1 MKLLGIFKQKRN
13 IDTII
18 LKLFF
23 LFCFI
28 NQVKFLN
35 DKFEILHDFIFV
47 IFSIL
52 IAWSIFFN
60 EKNIIKIR
68 FFLPLI
74 LVSLIILIDFY
85 YNRSI
90 FDLRISIYFFLVVAL
105 SYLTNEIKLEF
116 FAKSLI
122 YFSLIFSLLGIYGW
136 INGGQPGAWGEQY
149 IYFSYKYLPSTRNED
164 IQIFIYG
171 FLLSLLYL
179 FLIRWDNKIFL
190 INQINLIIIFLS
202 YSRGSYLITFL
213 NLSLFLI
220 FYFFLKKKLC
230 KKLMIYVL
238 LTPIISF
245 TSIVAINKTVDINL
259 FDVFKVKLKSF
270 NYKNEKLDLPGL
282 ESHGHLLKSSKQSLD
297 EKINEWS
304 STKENIISLS
314 KNSNFYVLQK
324 VFIND
329 KRYYES
335 SFLYLLNNFNIIVI
349 LIILFFIIKNIYFS
363 FYKYNNSN
371 EKIFFVFLSTNFIF
385 LNFIYNYMD
394 DIWNYLIIYYLI
406 SVSNRKFKN
415 NHK

>member
-1 MKLLGIFKQKRN
+1 MKLFGNFKQKKN

-35 DKFEILHDFIFV
+35 DKFEILHDFIFI

-60 EKNIIKIR
+60 KKNIVKIK
-68 FFLPLI
+68 FFLPLF

-85 YNRSI
+85 YNRSL
-90 FDLRISIYFFLVVAL
+90 FDLRISIYFFLVAAL

-116 FAKSLI
+116 FTRGLI
-122 YFSLIFSLLGIYGW
+122 YFSLIFSLLGTYGW
-136 INGGQPGAWGEQY
+136 INGGEPGAWGEQF
-149 IYFSYKYLPSTRNED
+149 IYFSYKYIPSTRNED

-202 YSRGSYLITFL
+202 FSRGSYLITFL
-213 NLSLFLI
+213 NISFFLI
-220 FYFFLKKKLC
+220 FLLFLKKRLF

-245 TSIVAINKTVDINL
+245 TSIIAINKTVDINL
-259 FDVFKVKLKSF
+259 FSVFKVKLESF
-270 NYKNEKLDLPGL
+270 NYKSKKLDLSGP
-282 ESHGHLLKSSKQSLD
+282 ESHAHLMRSSRQSLN
-297 EKINEWS
+297 EKINEWDKS
-304 STKENIISLS
+304 KKNIVNFE
-314 KNSNFYVLQK
+314 KNLNFFDLQK
-324 VFIND
+324 VFAKD

-363 FYKYNNSN
+363 FYKYNNLN
-371 EKIFFVFLSTNFIF
+371 EKIFFVFLSVNFIL

>member
-1 MKLLGIFKQKRN
+1 MKLLGNFKQKKD

-35 DKFEILHDFIFV
+35 DKFEILHDFIFI

-60 EKNIIKIR
+60 KKNIIKIK

-74 LVSLIILIDFY
+74 LVSLIILVDFY
-85 YNRSI
+85 YNRSL
-90 FDLRISIYFFLVVAL
+90 FDLRIAIYFFLVTAL

-116 FAKSLI
+116 FTRSLI
-122 YFSLIFSLLGIYGW
+122 YLSLIFSLLGTYGW

-202 YSRGSYLITFL
+202 FSRGSYLITFL
-213 NLSLFLI
+213 NISLFLI
-220 FYFFLKKKLC
+220 LFLFLKKGLF

-245 TSIVAINKTVDINL
+245 TSIIAINKTVDINL
-259 FDVFKVKLKSF
+259 FSVFKVKLESF
-270 NYKNEKLDLPGL
+270 NYKSKKLDLSGP
-282 ESHGHLLKSSKQSLD
+282 ESHAHLMRSSRQSLN
-297 EKINEWS
+297 EKINEWDKS
-304 STKENIISLS
+304 KKNILNFE
-314 KNSNFYVLQK
+314 KNLNFFDLQK
-324 VFIND
+324 VFVKD

-349 LIILFFIIKNIYFS
+349 LMILFFIIKNIYFS
-363 FYKYNNSN
+363 FFKYNNLN
-371 EKIFFVFLSTNFIF
+371 EKIFFVFLSVNFIL

>member
-1 MKLLGIFKQKRN
+1 MKLLGNFKQKKD

-35 DKFEILHDFIFV
+35 DKFEILHDFIFI

-60 EKNIIKIR
+60 KKNIIKIK

-85 YNRSI
+85 YNRSL
-90 FDLRISIYFFLVVAL
+90 FDLRIAIYFFLVTAL

-116 FAKSLI
+116 FTRSLI
-122 YFSLIFSLLGIYGW
+122 YLSLIFSLLGTYGW

-202 YSRGSYLITFL
+202 FSRGSYLITFL
-213 NLSLFLI
+213 NISLFLI
-220 FYFFLKKKLC
+220 FFLFLKKGLF

-245 TSIVAINKTVDINL
+245 TSIIAINKTVDINL
-259 FDVFKVKLKSF
+259 FSVFKVKLESF
-270 NYKNEKLDLPGL
+270 NYKSKKLDLSGP
-282 ESHGHLLKSSKQSLD
+282 ESHAHLMRSSRQSLN
-297 EKINEWS
+297 EKINEWDKS
-304 STKENIISLS
+304 KKNILNFE
-314 KNSNFYVLQK
+314 KNLNFFDLQK
-324 VFIND
+324 VFVKD

-349 LIILFFIIKNIYFS
+349 LMILFFIIKNIYFS
-363 FYKYNNSN
+363 FFKYNNLN
-371 EKIFFVFLSTNFIF
+371 EKIFFVFLSVNFIL

>member
-1 MKLLGIFKQKRN
+1 MKLFGNFKQKKN

-28 NQVKFLN
+28 NQIKFLN
-35 DKFEILHDFIFV
+35 DKFEILHDFIFI

-60 EKNIIKIR
+60 KKNIVKIK
-68 FFLPLI
+68 FFLPLF

-85 YNRSI
+85 YNRSL
-90 FDLRISIYFFLVVAL
+90 FDLRISIYFFLVAAL

-116 FAKSLI
+116 FTRGLI
-122 YFSLIFSLLGIYGW
+122 YFSLIFSLLGTYGW
-136 INGGQPGAWGEQY
+136 INGGEPGAWGEQF
-149 IYFSYKYLPSTRNED
+149 IYFSYKYIPSTRNED

-202 YSRGSYLITFL
+202 FSRGSYLITFL
-213 NLSLFLI
+213 NISFFLI
-220 FYFFLKKKLC
+220 FLLFLKKRLF

-245 TSIVAINKTVDINL
+245 TSIIAVNKTVDINL
-259 FDVFKVKLKSF
+259 FSVFKVKLESF
-270 NYKNEKLDLPGL
+270 NYKSKKLDLSGP
-282 ESHGHLLKSSKQSLD
+282 ESHAHLMRSSRQSLN
-297 EKINEWS
+297 EKINEWDKS
-304 STKENIISLS
+304 KKNIVNFE
-314 KNSNFYVLQK
+314 KNLNFFDLQK
-324 VFIND
+324 VFAKD

-363 FYKYNNSN
+363 FYKYNNLN
-371 EKIFFVFLSTNFIF
+371 EKIFFVFLSVNFIL

>member
-1 MKLLGIFKQKRN
+1 MKLLGNFKQKKD

-35 DKFEILHDFIFV
+35 DKFEILHDFIFI

-60 EKNIIKIR
+60 KKNIIKIK

-85 YNRSI
+85 YNRSL
-90 FDLRISIYFFLVVAL
+90 FDLRIAIYFFLVTAL

-116 FAKSLI
+116 FTRSLI
-122 YFSLIFSLLGIYGW
+122 YLSLIFSLLGTYGW

-190 INQINLIIIFLS
+190 INQINLIVIFLS
-202 YSRGSYLITFL
+202 FSRGSYLITFL
-213 NLSLFLI
+213 NISLFLI
-220 FYFFLKKKLC
+220 LFLFLKKGLF

-245 TSIVAINKTVDINL
+245 TSIIAINKTVDINL
-259 FDVFKVKLKSF
+259 FSVFKVKLESF
-270 NYKNEKLDLPGL
+270 NYKSKKLDLSGP
-282 ESHGHLLKSSKQSLD
+282 ESHAHLMRSSRQSLN
-297 EKINEWS
+297 EKINEWDKS
-304 STKENIISLS
+304 KKNILNFE
-314 KNSNFYVLQK
+314 KNLNFFDLQE
-324 VFIND
+324 VFVKD

-349 LIILFFIIKNIYFS
+349 LMILFFIIKNIYFS
-363 FYKYNNSN
+363 FFKYNNLN
-371 EKIFFVFLSTNFIF
+371 EKIFFVFLSVNFIL

>member
-1 MKLLGIFKQKRN
+1 MKLLGNFKQKKD

-35 DKFEILHDFIFV
+35 DKFEILHDFIFI

-60 EKNIIKIR
+60 KKNIIKIK

-85 YNRSI
+85 YNRSL
-90 FDLRISIYFFLVVAL
+90 FDLRIAIYFFLVTAL

-116 FAKSLI
+116 FTRSLI
-122 YFSLIFSLLGIYGW
+122 YLSLIFSLLGTYGW

-202 YSRGSYLITFL
+202 FSRGSYLITFL
-213 NLSLFLI
+213 NISLFLI
-220 FYFFLKKKLC
+220 LFLFLKRTIQ
-230 KKLMIYVL
+230 KLMIYVL
-238 LTPIISF
+238 FTPIISF
-245 TSIVAINKTVDINL
+245 TSIIAINKTVDIKL
-259 FDVFKVKLKSF
+259 FSVFKVKLESF
-270 NYKNEKLDLPGL
+270 NYNSKKLDL
-282 ESHGHLLKSSKQSLD
+282 
-297 EKINEWS
+297 
-304 STKENIISLS
+304 
-314 KNSNFYVLQK
+314 Y
-324 VFIND
+324 
-329 KRYYES
+329 
-335 SFLYLLNNFNIIVI
+335 
-349 LIILFFIIKNIYFS
+349 
-363 FYKYNNSN
+363 
-371 EKIFFVFLSTNFIF
+371 
-385 LNFIYNYMD
+385 
-394 DIWNYLIIYYLI
+394 
-406 SVSNRKFKN
+406 
-415 NHK
+415 

>member
-1 MKLLGIFKQKRN
+1 MKLLGNFKQKKD

-35 DKFEILHDFIFV
+35 DKFEILHDFIFI

-60 EKNIIKIR
+60 KKNIIKIK

-85 YNRSI
+85 YNRSL
-90 FDLRISIYFFLVVAL
+90 FDLRIAIYFFLVTAL

-116 FAKSLI
+116 FTRSLI
-122 YFSLIFSLLGIYGW
+122 YLSLIFSLLGTYGW

-202 YSRGSYLITFL
+202 FSRGSYLITFL
-213 NLSLFLI
+213 NISLFLI
-220 FYFFLKKKLC
+220 LFLFLKKGHF

-245 TSIVAINKTVDINL
+245 TSIIAINKTVDINL
-259 FDVFKVKLKSF
+259 FSVFKVKLESF
-270 NYKNEKLDLPGL
+270 NYKSKKLDLSGP
-282 ESHGHLLKSSKQSLD
+282 ESHAHLMRSSRQSLN
-297 EKINEWS
+297 EKINEWDKS
-304 STKENIISLS
+304 KKNILNFE
-314 KNSNFYVLQK
+314 KNLNFFDLQK
-324 VFIND
+324 VFVKD

-349 LIILFFIIKNIYFS
+349 LMILFFIIKNIYFS
-363 FYKYNNSN
+363 FFKYNNLN
-371 EKIFFVFLSTNFIF
+371 EKIFFVFLSVNFIL

>member
-1 MKLLGIFKQKRN
+1 MKLLGNFKQKKD

-35 DKFEILHDFIFV
+35 DKFEILHDFIFI

-60 EKNIIKIR
+60 KKNIIKIK

-85 YNRSI
+85 YNRSL
-90 FDLRISIYFFLVVAL
+90 FDLRIAIYFFLVTAL

-116 FAKSLI
+116 FTRSLI
-122 YFSLIFSLLGIYGW
+122 YLSLIFSLLGTYGW

-202 YSRGSYLITFL
+202 FSRGSYLITFL
-213 NLSLFLI
+213 NISLFLI
-220 FYFFLKKKLC
+220 LFLFLKKGLF

-245 TSIVAINKTVDINL
+245 TSIIAINKTVDINL
-259 FDVFKVKLKSF
+259 FSVFKVKLESF
-270 NYKNEKLDLPGL
+270 NYKSKKLDLSGP
-282 ESHGHLLKSSKQSLD
+282 ESHAHLMRSSRQSLN
-297 EKINEWS
+297 EKINEWDKS
-304 STKENIISLS
+304 KKNILNFE
-314 KNSNFYVLQK
+314 KNLNFFDLQE
-324 VFIND
+324 VFVKD

-349 LIILFFIIKNIYFS
+349 LMILFFIIKNIYFS
-363 FYKYNNSN
+363 FFKYNNLN
-371 EKIFFVFLSTNFIF
+371 EKIFFVFLSVNFIL

>member
-1 MKLLGIFKQKRN
+1 MKLFGNFKQKKN

-28 NQVKFLN
+28 NQIKFLN
-35 DKFEILHDFIFV
+35 DKFEILHDFIFI

-60 EKNIIKIR
+60 KKNIVKIK
-68 FFLPLI
+68 FFLPLF

-85 YNRSI
+85 YNRSL
-90 FDLRISIYFFLVVAL
+90 FDLRISIYFFLVAAL

-116 FAKSLI
+116 FTRGLI
-122 YFSLIFSLLGIYGW
+122 YFSLIFSLLGTYGW
-136 INGGQPGAWGEQY
+136 INGGEPGAWGEQF
-149 IYFSYKYLPSTRNED
+149 IYFSYKYIPSTRNED

-202 YSRGSYLITFL
+202 FSRGSYLITFL
-213 NLSLFLI
+213 NISFFLI
-220 FYFFLKKKLC
+220 FLLFLKKRLF

-245 TSIVAINKTVDINL
+245 TSIIAINKTVDINL
-259 FDVFKVKLKSF
+259 FSVFKVKLESF
-270 NYKNEKLDLPGL
+270 NYKSKKLDLSGP
-282 ESHGHLLKSSKQSLD
+282 ESHAHLMRSSRQSLN
-297 EKINEWS
+297 EKINEWDKS
-304 STKENIISLS
+304 KKNIVNFE
-314 KNSNFYVLQK
+314 KNLNFFDLQK
-324 VFIND
+324 VFAKD

-363 FYKYNNSN
+363 FYKYNNLN
-371 EKIFFVFLSTNFIF
+371 EKIFFVFLSVNFIL

>member
-1 MKLLGIFKQKRN
+1 MKLLGNFKQKKD

-35 DKFEILHDFIFV
+35 DKFEILHDFIFI

-60 EKNIIKIR
+60 KKNIIKIK

-85 YNRSI
+85 YNRSL
-90 FDLRISIYFFLVVAL
+90 FDLRIAIYFFLVTAL

-116 FAKSLI
+116 FTRSLI
-122 YFSLIFSLLGIYGW
+122 YLSLIFSLLGTYGW

-202 YSRGSYLITFL
+202 FSRGSYLITFL
-213 NLSLFLI
+213 NISLFLI
-220 FYFFLKKKLC
+220 LFLFLKKGLF

-245 TSIVAINKTVDINL
+245 TSIIAINKTVDINL
-259 FDVFKVKLKSF
+259 FSVFKVKLESF
-270 NYKNEKLDLPGL
+270 NYKSKKLDLSGP
-282 ESHGHLLKSSKQSLD
+282 ESHAHLMRSSRQSLN
-297 EKINEWS
+297 EKINEWDKS
-304 STKENIISLS
+304 KKNILNFE
-314 KNSNFYVLQK
+314 KNLNFFDLQK
-324 VFIND
+324 VFVKD

-349 LIILFFIIKNIYFS
+349 LMILFFIIKNIYFS
-363 FYKYNNSN
+363 FFKYNNLN
-371 EKIFFVFLSTNFIF
+371 EKIFFVFLSVNFIL